1 MPLEYKKLSRP
12 PWKPSRMKDKMKV
25 TKRQLRQIIKEE
37 RALLEE
43 QYRSGTMRAEQI
55 VDMLHGKGEPHTD
68 ILRALYSEIPEAV
81 IPVLEKYAMD
91 KGINVRAERD

>member
-1 MPLEYKKLSRP
+1 MPLEYKKRFRP
-12 PWKPSRMKDKMKV
+12 PWKHSRMKDKMKIS
-25 TKRQLRQIIKEE
+25 KKQLRQIIKEE
-37 RALLEE
+37 KALLEE

-91 KGINVRAERD
+91 KGINVKSERD

>member
-1 MPLEYKKLSRP
+1 
-12 PWKPSRMKDKMKV
+12 MKI
-25 TKRQLRQIIKEE
+25 TKRQLRRIIKEE
-37 RALLEE
+37 RARLEE
-43 QYRSGTMRAEQI
+43 QYNSGTMRAEQI

-68 ILRALYSEIPEAV
+68 ILRALYSEIPDAV

>member
-1 MPLEYKKLSRP
+1 
-12 PWKPSRMKDKMKV
+12 MKI

-37 RALLEE
+37 KARLEE
-43 QYRSGTMRAEQI
+43 QYSPGTMRAEQI
-55 VDMLHGKGEPHTD
+55 VDMLHGEGEPHTD
-68 ILRALYSEIPEAV
+68 ILRAVYSEIPDAV

>member
-1 MPLEYKKLSRP
+1 
-12 PWKPSRMKDKMKV
+12 MKI
-25 TKRQLRQIIKEE
+25 TKRQLRKIIKEE
-37 RALLEE
+37 RARLEE
-43 QYRSGTMRAEQI
+43 QYNSGTMRAEQI

-68 ILRALYSEIPEAV
+68 ILRALYSEIPDAV